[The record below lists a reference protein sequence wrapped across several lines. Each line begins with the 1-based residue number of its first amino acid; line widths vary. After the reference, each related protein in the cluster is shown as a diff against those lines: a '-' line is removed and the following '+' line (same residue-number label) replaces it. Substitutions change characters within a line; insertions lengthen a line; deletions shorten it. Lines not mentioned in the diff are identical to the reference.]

1 MDAQRLW
8 KPREEDLTADNN
20 LGISHQGI
28 RGHGKCKTTLEN
40 RTHERYGEDQE
51 PMSKIRKQ

>member
-8 KPREEDLTADNN
+8 KPREEDLTADIN

-28 RGHGKCKTTLEN
+28 RGHGKYKT
-40 RTHERYGEDQE
+40 RTHERYRENQE
-51 PMSKIRKQ
+51 PMSKTRKQ